1 MYLFLFALLEQIKA
15 TDTVEN
21 RSITLS
27 CLSTHCVDLCYINHF
42 DWCNSSI
49 ARNEVCVETV
59 EDCSPFYL
67 RVLANAPQTLTAF
80 QPLARKA
87 LSVRFSTNTLN
98 DLRHFIG
105 VDVTLSSAR

>member
-1 MYLFLFALLEQIKA
+1 MVLFALLEQIKA
-15 TDTVEN
+15 TDTVDN

-27 CLSTHCVDLCYINHF
+27 CLSTHCVDLCYINQF
-42 DWCNSSI
+42 DWCNRGQRKERSLR
-49 ARNEVCVETV
+49 RNGRGLLPFLPTRFSERSANLNGFSTV
-59 EDCSPFYL
+59 
-67 RVLANAPQTLTAF
+67 R
-80 QPLARKA
+80 ARKA